1 MKLNTFLILSLAFL
15 SFTTF
20 DQDKIKIQIIKPVEK
35 WIHQP
40 MDTIWIEA
48 DVRSSEQLHNISIEV
63 LNLNDSIVLYNKN
76 IHTHANAAHVKEF
89 FINPLIEKKGLRLTI
104 KTNDHDGKITASEW
118 LNFST
123 AARKKKANK

>member
-1 MKLNTFLILSLAFL
+1 MKSNILVLLSLALL
-15 SFTTF
+15 SFTSF

-35 WIHQP
+35 WVHQP
-40 MDTIWIEA
+40 LDTIWIEA
-48 DVRSSEQLHNISIEV
+48 FVRSNEQLHNISIEV
-63 LNLNDSIVLYNKN
+63 LNLNDSMVLYNKN
-76 IHTHANAAHVKEF
+76 IHTHANSAYVKEF

-123 AARKKKANK
+123 AAKKKKARK

>member
-1 MKLNTFLILSLAFL
+1 MKISTIVILSLAFL

-20 DQDKIKIQIIKPVEK
+20 DQDKIKIQIIKPLEK
-35 WIHQP
+35 WVHQP

-63 LNLNDSIVLYNKN
+63 LNLNDSVVLYHKN
-76 IHTHANAAHVKEF
+76 IHTHSNAAHVKEF

-104 KTNDHDGKITASEW
+104 KTNDHSGKVTASEW

-123 AARKKKANK
+123 AARKKKSSK

>member
-1 MKLNTFLILSLAFL
+1 MKISTIVILSLAFL

-20 DQDKIKIQIIKPVEK
+20 DQDKIKIQIIKPLEK
-35 WIHQP
+35 WVHQP

-63 LNLNDSIVLYNKN
+63 LNLNDSVVLYHKN
-76 IHTHANAAHVKEF
+76 IHTHSNAAHVKEF

-123 AARKKKANK
+123 AARKKKNNK

>member
-1 MKLNTFLILSLAFL
+1 MKLYTFLILSLAFL
-15 SFTTF
+15 SFTNF
-20 DQDKIKIQIIKPVEK
+20 DQDKIKIQIIKPIEK
-35 WIHQP
+35 WVHQP
-40 MDTIWIEA
+40 IDTIWVEA

-63 LNLNDSIVLYNKN
+63 LNLDDSVVLYSKN
-76 IHTHANAAHVKEF
+76 IHTHANSAHVKEF

-123 AARKKKANK
+123 AARKKKARK

>member
-1 MKLNTFLILSLAFL
+1 MKISTIVILSLAFL

-20 DQDKIKIQIIKPVEK
+20 DQDKIKIQIIKPIEK
-35 WIHQP
+35 WVHQP

-63 LNLNDSIVLYNKN
+63 LNLNDSVVLYHKN
-76 IHTHANAAHVKEF
+76 IHTHSNAAHVKEF

-123 AARKKKANK
+123 AARKKKNNK

>member
-1 MKLNTFLILSLAFL
+1 MKISTIVILSLAFL

-20 DQDKIKIQIIKPVEK
+20 DQDKIKIQIIKPLEK
-35 WIHQP
+35 WVHQP

-63 LNLNDSIVLYNKN
+63 LNLNDSVVLYHKN
-76 IHTHANAAHVKEF
+76 IHTHSNAAHVKEF

-104 KTNDHDGKITASEW
+104 KTNDHAGKITASEW

-123 AARKKKANK
+123 AARKKKSSK

>member
-1 MKLNTFLILSLAFL
+1 MNIKTLLISSLAFL

-35 WIHQP
+35 WVHQP
-40 MDTIWIEA
+40 KDTIWIEA

-89 FINPLIEKKGLRLTI
+89 FINPLLEKKGLKLTI
-104 KTNDHDGKITASEW
+104 KTNDHDGKITASKT

-123 AARKKKANK
+123 AARKKKSSK

>member
-1 MKLNTFLILSLAFL
+1 MKQYSFLLLSLAFL
-15 SFTTF
+15 SFTNF
-20 DQDKIKIQIIKPVEK
+20 DQDKIKIQILKPVEK
-35 WIHQP
+35 WVHKP

-63 LNLNDSIVLYNKN
+63 LNLDDSIVLYNKN

-89 FINPLIEKKGLRLTI
+89 FINPLVEKKGLRLTI
-104 KTNDHDGKITASEW
+104 KTNDHDGKITASQF

-123 AARKKKANK
+123 ADRKKKSNK

>member
-1 MKLNTFLILSLAFL
+1 MRTNILMLLSFALL

-35 WIHQP
+35 WVHQP

-63 LNLNDSIVLYNKN
+63 LNLNDSVVLYNKN
-76 IHTHANAAHVKEF
+76 IHTHSNAAHVKEF
-89 FINPLIEKKGLRLTI
+89 FINPLLEKKGLRLTI
-104 KTNDHDGKITASEW
+104 KTNDHSGKVTASEW

-123 AARKKKANK
+123 AARKKKSSK

>member
-1 MKLNTFLILSLAFL
+1 MKSNILVLLSLAL
-15 SFTTF
+15 LGFTSF

-35 WIHQP
+35 WVHQP
-40 MDTIWIEA
+40 LDTIWIEA
-48 DVRSSEQLHNISIEV
+48 FVRSNEQLHNISIEV
-63 LNLNDSIVLYNKN
+63 LNLNDSMVLYNKN
-76 IHTHANAAHVKEF
+76 IHTHANSAYVKEF

-123 AARKKKANK
+123 AAKKKKARK